1 MDQHVG
7 FELRTLSNLIKRHID
22 NLPSIKSV
30 ESVTGIHSWLI
41 GYLYN
46 HQDKDIY
53 QKDIEDQF
61 SIRRSTATAILQ
73 RMEKNGLI
81 VRLPVEHDA
90 RLKKVQLTSK
100 AIEIQRKIELEIAE
114 FEKQLIEGISE
125 EEIAYFYE
133 ITSKMKKNL
142 E

>member
-46 HQDKDIY
+46 YQDKDIY

-114 FEKQLIEGISE
+114 FEKQLIKGISE

>member
-114 FEKQLIEGISE
+114 FEKQLIKGISE

>member
-125 EEIAYFYE
+125 EEIAYFFE